1 MIYKMRHF
9 ILTTFCLINIQVKGQ
24 TDSISTF
31 IDSSAIVKSQPNP
44 FTKISR
50 KDFNLK
56 RTHHTFS
63 IAVPVGI
70 LGVSLINI
78 DHKVSNSVVKNMP
91 RFRVR
96 IDDYIQYAPLAA
108 QLGMGLAGVKGSSV
122 NRWQV
127 LSTDLLASTMM
138 AGIVNGLKYGFD
150 RRRPTNPETGLPANN
165 RPSFPSGH
173 TATAFMGA
181 TLLAHEYGH
190 RSIWAPIAGYTF
202 ATTTGILRILNN
214 RHYVSDVLVG
224 AAIGIVT
231 AELAYWATDAMWKD
245 RKIFKAKNGRMH
257 YEVLRYY

>member
-1 MIYKMRHF
+1 MRYIIF
-9 ILTTFCLINIQVKGQ
+9 AFFCLIAIQAVGQ
-24 TDSISTF
+24 IDSIGTSIATDSFTTF
-31 IDSSAIVKSQPNP
+31 ESQQNSLCE
-44 FTKISR
+44 ISR
-50 KDFNLK
+50 RDFNLK

-63 IAVPVGI
+63 VAVPVGV
-70 LGVSLINI
+70 LGLALIKT
-78 DHKVSNSVVKNMP
+78 DHIVSNSVVKNMP

-127 LSTDLLASTMM
+127 LTTDLIASAMM
-138 AGIVNGLKYGFD
+138 ASIVNGMKYSFD
-150 RRRPTNPETGLPANN
+150 RKRPTDPETGFPANN
-165 RPSFPSGH
+165 KPSFPSGH

-202 ATTTGILRILNN
+202 ATTTGILRVLNN

-231 AELAYWATDAMWKD
+231 AELAYWATDALWKD
-245 RKIFKAKNGRMH
+245 RKIFKARKGRMH
-257 YEVLRYY
+257 HEILRYY

>member
-1 MIYKMRHF
+1 MRYIIF
-9 ILTTFCLINIQVKGQ
+9 AFFCLIAIQAVGQ
-24 TDSISTF
+24 IDSIGTSIATDSFTTF
-31 IDSSAIVKSQPNP
+31 ESQQNSLCE
-44 FTKISR
+44 ISR
-50 KDFNLK
+50 RDFNLK

-63 IAVPVGI
+63 VAVPVGV
-70 LGVSLINI
+70 LGLALIKT
-78 DHKVSNSVVKNMP
+78 DHIVSNSVVKNMP

-127 LSTDLLASTMM
+127 LTTDLIASAMM
-138 AGIVNGLKYGFD
+138 ASIVNGMKYSFD
-150 RRRPTNPETGLPANN
+150 RERPTDPETGLPANN
-165 RPSFPSGH
+165 KPSFPSGH

-190 RSIWAPIAGYTF
+190 RSVWAPIAGYTF
-202 ATTTGILRILNN
+202 ATTTGILRVLNN

-231 AELAYWATDAMWKD
+231 AELAYWATDALWKD
-245 RKIFKAKNGRMH
+245 RKIFKARKGRMH
-257 YEVLRYY
+257 HEILRYY

>member
-1 MIYKMRHF
+1 MRYIIF
-9 ILTTFCLINIQVKGQ
+9 AFFCLIAIQVVGQ
-24 TDSISTF
+24 IDSIGTSIATDSFTTF
-31 IDSSAIVKSQPNP
+31 ESQQNSLCE
-44 FTKISR
+44 ISR
-50 KDFNLK
+50 RDFNLK

-63 IAVPVGI
+63 VAVPVGV
-70 LGVSLINI
+70 LGLALIKT
-78 DHKVSNSVVKNMP
+78 DHIVSNSVVKNMP

-127 LSTDLLASTMM
+127 LTTDLIASAMM
-138 AGIVNGLKYGFD
+138 ASIVNGMKYSFD
-150 RRRPTNPETGLPANN
+150 RKRPTDPETGLPANN
-165 RPSFPSGH
+165 KPSFPSGH

-202 ATTTGILRILNN
+202 ATTTGILRVLNN

-231 AELAYWATDAMWKD
+231 AELAYWATDALWKD
-245 RKIFKAKNGRMH
+245 RKIFKARKGRMH
-257 YEVLRYY
+257 HEILRYY